1 MALKV
6 ILNSP
11 FAKIPRRANAND
23 AGYDLSSAEVVS
35 IQPGE
40 RKIVDTG
47 IIVRV
52 PEGTYGR
59 VAPRSGLAAK
69 YGIDCLAGVI
79 DRGYSANV
87 KVILLNTGSAV
98 FDIKIGDRI
107 AQLVLEK
114 IETPNVEVVTSLDS
128 TERGLGG
135 FGSTGV

>member
-1 MALKV
+1 MTLKV

-11 FAKIPRRANAND
+11 FAKVPRRANPTD
-23 AGYDLSSAEVVS
+23 AGYDLSSVEVVFLR
-35 IQPGE
+35 PGE
-40 RKIVDTG
+40 RKIIDTG
-47 IIVRV
+47 LIIRV

-69 YGIDCLAGVI
+69 YGVDCLAGVI

-87 KVILLNTGSAV
+87 KVILLNTGSEV
-98 FDIKIGDRI
+98 FDVKIGDRI

-114 IETPNVEVVTSLDS
+114 IETPSVEVVTSLDV
-128 TERGLGG
+128 TDRGLGG